1 MADPTSYSDPYWT
14 QLASSTEDK
23 LGLPTGLLQ
32 SIITHGERSNA
43 DQVSEAGA
51 RTVAQIIPSTRK
63 AAIEK
68 YGVDPYLS
76 GQNAVEVAGR
86 LLKDSLDRHDGDVGA
101 AVGEYHGGT
110 DPANWGPKTKAYV
123 ARVTRGH
130 DAIQTDALGKE
141 VAAFKTAWG
150 KIWGKVPGSERNAF
164 ESWVESL
171 KGQLG
176 FQSLMAA
183 KQASPTGASGFGALS
198 DSELKMLSGLA
209 GRLDTDSKDFPVV
222 LGKVEKFL
230 QKTQARAVANP
241 NLPTSGGA
249 FVANSPKYGTIDE
262 GRINAVLRAHPELT
276 RADVLRYLQQQG
288 Q

>member
-1 MADPTSYSDPYWT
+1 M
-14 QLASSTEDK
+14 
-23 LGLPTGLLQ
+23 
-32 SIITHGERSNA
+32 
-43 DQVSEAGA
+43 AGA
-51 RTVAQIIPSTRK
+51 PALAQKPAIDNSKTLQDIEKSKADARIADYNAQIN
-63 AAIEK
+63 AANSDTERERLTLERDK
-68 YGVDPYLS
+68 YVQEQAKLQQAQGKGV
-76 GQNAVEVAGR
+76 Q
-86 LLKDSLDRHDGDVGA
+86 DSMDSANQALDTLNQIRNH
-101 AVGEYHGGT
+101 
-110 DPANWGPKTKAYV
+110 PAMDSFLTGP
-123 ARVTRGH
+123 G
-130 DAIQTDALGKE
+130 
-141 VAAFKTAWG
+141 TAWG